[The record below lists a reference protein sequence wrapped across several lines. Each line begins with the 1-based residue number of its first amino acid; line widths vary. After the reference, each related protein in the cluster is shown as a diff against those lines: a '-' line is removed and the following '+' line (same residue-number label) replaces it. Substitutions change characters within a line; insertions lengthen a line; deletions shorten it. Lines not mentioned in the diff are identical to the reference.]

1 MRHTIPEAEAIL
13 DQKFSVLDHGGVAL
27 LDYMGSDK
35 AIEQAARVSFIGAEE
50 EVRTAQQTEGLIRYL
65 MRHKHTTPLEM
76 VELKFWVKCP
86 IFVAR
91 QFLRH
96 RTASANEISA
106 RYAPLPN
113 EFYLPELERM
123 NRQSVSNKQGS
134 SQDLI
139 VEADQC
145 REDMASFQTL
155 ARQDYERFLNADLAK
170 ELARIN
176 LPVSQYTEFVW
187 KIDLHNLMHFLAL
200 RLDSHAQW
208 EIRQYGE
215 IMAEMTKKVA
225 PLTFKAFEDYR
236 LNAVT
241 FSGPAMKALRQ
252 VVMGNPGLMRE
263 LLEDQGISEREI
275 VETLKALDL

>member
-1 MRHTIPEAEAIL
+1 MRHTLPEAEAIL
-13 DQKFSVLDHGGVAL
+13 DQNFPVLDHGGVAL

-35 AIEQAARVSFIGAEE
+35 AIEQAARVSFVGAEKE
-50 EVRTAQQTEGLIRYL
+50 IRTEQQTEGLIRYL

-91 QFLRH
+91 QLLRH
-96 RTASANEISA
+96 RTANTNEISA

-123 NRQSVSNKQGS
+123 NRQSASNKQGS
-134 SQDLI
+134 SPDLI

-145 REDMASFQTL
+145 REDLASFQTR
-155 ARQDYERFLNADLAK
+155 ARQDYERFLDADLAK

-187 KIDLHNLMHFLAL
+187 KIDLHNLLHFLAL

-252 VVMGNPGLMRE
+252 VVMGDPGLMRE
-263 LLEDQGISEREI
+263 LLENQGISEREI